1 MKKTKISKLLG
12 VLLAAALLVSC
23 LPLAGMSA
31 SAAKSEGA
39 YFPSGNPPFI
49 YVVTGVRPAAGDNTV
64 KLYQNIDMQS
74 YAEYTGDYVIPA
86 RAYDA
91 EDMRYYSVTELG
103 GAVGETIPGALQDA
117 PLSSIELPTTLTTI
131 GSKAFA
137 DCMYLTEITFPT
149 SVRSVAFDAFTGV
162 SLRELKLVVCEAA
175 SLSEDSAYTMTG
187 RGNYV
192 LLPRSITSL
201 EVTAPL
207 TITGQLTVPG
217 ETTMDNTGITIQ
229 PGASLT
235 LEGEL
240 SGTGV
245 VEVRNSAFFTL
256 DSACPNYTGTIRL
269 TGSSARFFN
278 RSSQPIT
285 VQNASGRA
293 ISVQPGESLLG
304 SQEENT
310 NASSIPESLK
320 PTISVNY
327 GGTVTVQDN
336 GKVVVISPYNGYH
349 VEKVVINGMAM
360 GTVTRYEFQS
370 ASQQNTVAVTFAQ
383 GGSQAGVPQPP
394 MFVDVPTGASYA
406 EAVAFL
412 YNNGI
417 FRGVSQNQ
425 FAPNVKTTRAMY
437 VSLLKRMEIYGSDFQ
452 LSYDELT
459 YPSDVPEESWYGQSA
474 AWAIA
479 TGLDDGEGLF
489 QPNRLISREE
499 AAIYLYR
506 FTRKRG
512 YAAYVDSGRQYAYTD
527 SALLSGESR
536 QAMVWAVNSGFLTS
550 SGGKLNP
557 AGTVT
562 RAEVA
567 ASLAKYLRAF

>member
-1 MKKTKISKLLG
+1 MKKMKISKLLG

-39 YFPSGNPPFI
+39 YFSAGTPPFV
-49 YVVTGVRPAAGDNTV
+49 YVVTGVRPASSDNTV
-64 KLYQNIDMQS
+64 KLYQNADMQS
-74 YAEYTGDYVIPA
+74 YAEYTEDYVIPA

-91 EDMRYYSVTELG
+91 EDMRYYSVTEIG
-103 GAVGETIPGALQDA
+103 GAVADTIPGALQDV
-117 PLSSIELPTTLTTI
+117 PLRSIELPTTLTTI

-137 DCMYLTEITFPT
+137 NCMYLTKMTMPT
-149 SVRSVAFDAFTGV
+149 SVRSIAFDAFNGV
-162 SLRELKLVVCEAA
+162 SLQELKLVVNEAA
-175 SLSEDSAYTMTG
+175 SLAEDSAYTLTG

-192 LLPRSITSL
+192 LLPHPITSM

-217 ETTMDNTGITIQ
+217 ATSMDNTGITIQ

-256 DSACPNYTGTIRL
+256 NSACPNYTGTIRL
-269 TGSSARFFN
+269 TGSSSRFFN
-278 RSSQPIT
+278 YSSQPIT

-310 NASSIPESLK
+310 NASSIPDSLK
-320 PTISVNY
+320 PQISTNY

-336 GKVVVISPYNGYH
+336 GKVVVISAYNGYH

-360 GTVTRYEFQS
+360 GTVTRYEFD
-370 ASQQNTVAVTFAQ
+370 TVGQHNSVNVTFAQ

-394 MFVDVPTGASYA
+394 MFKDVPTGASYA

-425 FAPNVKTTRAMY
+425 FAPNVKTTRAMF

-452 LSYDELT
+452 LTCEELT
-459 YPSDVPEESWYGQSA
+459 YPTDVAVGSWYGEAA
-474 AWAIA
+474 AWAA
-479 TGLDDGEGLF
+479 TVGLTDAEELF
-489 QPNRLISREE
+489 QPSRLISREE

-512 YAAYVDSGRQYAYTD
+512 YAAYVDSGRQYAYAD

-550 SGGKLNP
+550 NGGKLNP